1 MTDQDARATFVPLRS
16 VQASPNST
24 GWPFQFS
31 RWGVVFMARR
41 DRSTTGAGPLDFSLT
56 ERQRVNEP
64 GQWALPVDGQ
74 SPCSKGSIRMG
85 LLV

>member
-1 MTDQDARATFVPLRS
+1 MGTPFDDPGPPGEGAQRVVGGPSVRS
-16 VQASPNST
+16 
-24 GWPFQFS
+24 
-31 RWGVVFMARR
+31 
-41 DRSTTGAGPLDFSLT
+41 GPLDFSLT
-56 ERQRVNEP
+56 EKQRVNEP